1 MARHNLGTVIRFEV
15 GRTLSKPRFWVAIL
29 AVPALLVV
37 IGLLVSL
44 SGSGTDASTA
54 AIAKSR
60 FSFGYSDASGI
71 IDPGLAAKAGG
82 HRVSP
87 GSGPA
92 EVRAG
97 TLTAF
102 FEYPATPAAHAVRV
116 WGADTGFVENGRYSA
131 AAQNLL
137 VASAQARIGSP
148 ALAALAAG
156 SVQTDVTTYD
166 ARGAVTPGLAGVI
179 PPLLYLLLFYLLIL
193 LLGNQMLSALLDEK
207 ENRVTEMVL
216 TTIDPTDLILGK
228 VVSLFVVAVVQILV
242 FAVPLAVGYA
252 FFRTSLNIP
261 DLGLSGLSLDPQRMV
276 VGALLLISGFAL
288 FTGTLVA
295 LGAAMPTAKDAG
307 PIFGGMM
314 ILLFVPF
321 YAVSLIV
328 TDPSASIVQI
338 FTFFPYT
345 APITALVRN
354 AFDNLPLWQGIVVVA
369 ELTALSAIVLRVAV
383 RIFRF
388 GSISYTSRVDL
399 RTVLRRPS
407 AARADGAA
415 RRAS

>member
-1 MARHNLGTVIRFEV
+1 M
-15 GRTLSKPRFWVAIL
+15 K
-29 AVPALLVV
+29 
-37 IGLLVSL
+37 
-44 SGSGTDASTA
+44 
-54 AIAKSR
+54 
-60 FSFGYSDASGI
+60 
-71 IDPGLAAKAGG
+71 
-82 HRVSP
+82 
-87 GSGPA
+87 
-92 EVRAG
+92 
-97 TLTAF
+97 
-102 FEYPATPAAHAVRV
+102 AVRV
-116 WGADTGFVENGRYSA
+116 WGEDKGFVANGRYSA
-131 AAQNLL
+131 AAENLL

-148 ALAALAAG
+148 ALATLAG
-156 SVQTDVTTYD
+156 GGVQTDVTTYD
-166 ARGAVTPGLAGVI
+166 ARGTSTPGLAAVV
-179 PPLLYLLLFYLLIL
+179 PPLLYLVLFYLLIL

-216 TTIDPTDLILGK
+216 TTIDPTDLIVGK

-242 FAVPLAVGYA
+242 FAVPLAIGYV
-252 FFRTSLNIP
+252 FFRESLNIP
-261 DLGLSGLSLDPQRMV
+261 DLGLSGLSLDPQRMI

-354 AFDNLPLWQGIVVVA
+354 AFDNLPLWQGIVVIL
-369 ELTALSAIVLRVAV
+369 ELTLLSGIVLRVAV
-383 RIFRF
+383 QLFRF
-388 GSISYTSRVDL
+388 GSISYTSRVNL
-399 RTVLRRPS
+399 RTALGRP
-407 AARADGAA
+407 ATRKGVETT
-415 RRAS
+415 